1 MADNNNVNKLLNE
14 LSQRLGVSE
23 GQIKNAAKQGNVQ
36 DMLKNADSNQKKKI
50 ESVLNDPE
58 KTKQILNSPQAQSLI
73 KLLGGEQNK

>member
-58 KTKQILNSPQAQSLI
+58 KAKQILNSPQAQALI